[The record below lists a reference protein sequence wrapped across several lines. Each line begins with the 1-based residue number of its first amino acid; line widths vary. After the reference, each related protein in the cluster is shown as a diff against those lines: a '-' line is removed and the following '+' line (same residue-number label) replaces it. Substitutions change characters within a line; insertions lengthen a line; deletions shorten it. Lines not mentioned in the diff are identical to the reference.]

1 MPVAPKIQ
9 PAFFEKLIRGEFKA
23 KPHHDLAIKIVKV
36 KGKQVTLSIEVIDQR
51 DGPLLQLAQ
60 VTAQQDDTV
69 TLQGVGNCFNIT
81 QSYA

>member
-1 MPVAPKIQ
+1 MPVTPKIQ
-9 PAFFEKLIRGEFKA
+9 PAFFEKLIRGEFKTN
-23 KPHHDLAIKIVKV
+23 PHHDLAIKIVKV

-60 VTAQQDDTV
+60 VTVQQDDTV

-81 QSYA
+81 QSHS